1 MENRNFNKITI
12 GLVAFFFCNL
22 ASATTTSGVG
32 GGTITFSGAVTDV
45 TCNVTTNNGS
55 DFTVDMSPV
64 TATDVGSTI
73 GVVTAN
79 PQQFSLTVDGCT
91 GFDSTSTTAQALKIT
106 FSGSNVSDD
115 GIYLKN
121 LSGTATGVGIGITS
135 DGSSLVALNS
145 ALNTG
150 LATTSSDSSKY
161 DTAANGTLSYYANY
175 YNYGGSSATTGSVI
189 TTATYTFEY
198 E

>member
-1 MENRNFNKITI
+1 MFNKVTL
-12 GLVAFFFCNL
+12 GVFAYLFCNL

-45 TCNVTTNNGS
+45 TCNVTTSNGS

-64 TATDVGSTI
+64 TTTDVGTTV

-79 PQQFSLTVDGCT
+79 PQQFSLTVDGCS
-91 GFDSTSTTAQALKIT
+91 GFDNTSTTAQSLQIK

-115 GIYLKN
+115 GVYLKN
-121 LSGTATGVGIGITS
+121 LSGTATGVGVGITS
-135 DGSSLVALNS
+135 DGSTLVALNS
-145 ALNTG
+145 ALDTG
-150 LATTSSDSSKY
+150 LATTSSDSTSF
-161 DTAANGTLSYYANY
+161 DTAANGTLTYYANY
-175 YNYGGSSATTGSVI
+175 YNYGGTSVTTGSVI
-189 TTATYTFEY
+189 TTATYTFDY

>member
-150 LATTSSDSSKY
+150 LATTSSDSSK
-161 DTAANGTLSYYANY
+161 
-175 YNYGGSSATTGSVI
+175 
-189 TTATYTFEY
+189 
-198 E
+198 